1 MSTLCLSP
9 KISGLLAGFALFAT
23 CLLSSGCAEFQGN
36 RATNADDSHPRYPA
50 VVVAV
55 NSDDALELDLD
66 VARQSDSPF
75 WRDVRTLERKAQI
88 WRINVYK
95 HNGGNLIGKFMEW
108 TDIATRKAQ
117 LKMPLETLLR
127 VEMDFCTTKDPN
139 DDNADCDGRQIN
151 ILLHKYPD

>member
-1 MSTLCLSP
+1 MSTLSLSP

-36 RATNADDSHPRYPA
+36 RATNADDWHPRYPS

-55 NSDDALELDLD
+55 GSEDRGLDWD
-66 VARQSDSPF
+66 IVRQSDSPF
-75 WRDVRTLERKAQI
+75 WQDVMTLERKAQI
-88 WRINVYK
+88 WRIQVYK
-95 HNGGNLIGKFMEW
+95 HADGEPIGEFMDW
-108 TDIATRKAQ
+108 TDITTRKVRLNQ
-117 LKMPLETLLR
+117 IPLEKLLR

-139 DDNADCDGRQIN
+139 EANADCQGRQIN